1 MSDNWKNNDSVFY
14 FDSILQYK
22 FSRYHRNY
30 NRWEFFIEHD
40 IICGNLSRSKLLP
53 KIVNAYVKINVYCE
67 INLSNRFCIV
77 IIMFDCFSFILI
89 YVRSYS
95 FVFVRSH

>member
-1 MSDNWKNNDSVFY
+1 MILF
-14 FDSILQYK
+14 FTSILYFNINFQDIIVIIIDE
-22 FSRYHRNY
+22 N
-30 NRWEFFIEHD
+30 FFIEHD

-53 KIVNAYVKINVYCE
+53 KNVNAYVKINVYCE
-67 INLSNRFCIV
+67 INLSNRFFIV